1 MLGPLV
7 ALERRAIHHRGP
19 EQRTPPLGCDR
30 DVEEWKMCL
39 APLDPIVQ
47 VHEEGVQAGTP
58 RRGHRGVLIVMR
70 LVELTLLI
78 PEYLLV
84 QVEKT
89 NQCGGKTVGEL
100 AYGGGE
106 HGKANGKCG
115 GREGGG

>member
-84 QVEKT
+84 QIEKT
-89 NQCGGKTVGEL
+89 NRCGGKQWESWHM
-100 AYGGGE
+100 GGE
-106 HGKANGKCG
+106 SMAKPMASVGVGRG
-115 GREGGG
+115 G